1 LMVSSHVL
9 GSSDQV
15 ISLVTSIFSKFS
27 FISLVDILIVAAL
40 LYWTYQ
46 LIKGTRAVQ
55 IIYGI
60 LILVVIWLVA
70 KLLQLHTLIFIL
82 QAALTMFVVA
92 IPVVLQ
98 PELRNALFKLGRAK
112 LGNEFTELKKNELD
126 EVVKVLVKSCDA
138 LAKKKI
144 GAIIVLSRTD
154 KLSDIIDQSKFID
167 AAISIELILNIF
179 TPKTPLHDGAIII
192 SGTRIKAAGAILP
205 LSDSPYD
212 YHLGARHRAALGLS
226 STTDAVVLVVSEE
239 RGEISLSIDGI
250 LESNLS
256 SEKLKTQLTELLSQ
270 KQKIISI
277 K

>member
-1 LMVSSHVL
+1 MMVSSHVL